1 MRLRPATPADAQA
14 AADLVIAVDLAE
26 IGEVDY
32 SLADLHDEWK
42 EPGFDLAKDAVV
54 VEDDSG
60 TPIGYAHFRSNDLMV
75 AVDPRR
81 EGEGAGT
88 ALHRWAEQRGRERG
102 ESRLRQAIGDRADD
116 RTRLPDRQRLG
127 AHAQLLADGSRGRTG
142 RGSGRDRPARAEGN
156 RRARAPRDQRG
167 RLRRRRRLPLPDTGN
182 LDPAGIRRPW
192 TRPPALTRGRGTR
205 RTDRLR
211 ARPPLGG
218 RGRLRAAARRP
229 PAGRGQGS
237 RQPRCSKRSSPPPG
251 PRTSAMCA
259 SMSLPTTPTPRAS
272 TSALGCLSAGAST
285 TTRSRCQTRTGNGRD
300 PDQHCRPRRPHSDGQ
315 IRPAGARGRR

>member
-102 ESRLRQAIGDRADD
+102 ESRLRQAIGDRAETARAFLTANGWAPTRSFWRMD
-116 RTRLPDRQRLG
+116 REVGPDEEADETGLRELKATDAPALHAISEAAFAGDGAYHSQTLETWTQREFGAHGLDHQLSRVAEEHGEPTGFALARRWEDEVVYVPLLAVLPQAAGKGLGSRLLKAVFAAAGAANQRHVRLNVASDNPNATRLYERVGMSQRWRVDDY
-127 AHAQLLADGSRGRTG
+127 QK
-142 RGSGRDRPARAEGN
+142 
-156 RRARAPRDQRG
+156 
-167 RLRRRRRLPLPDTGN
+167 PLPD
-182 LDPAGIRRPW
+182 
-192 TRPPALTRGRGTR
+192 
-205 RTDRLR
+205 
-211 ARPPLGG
+211 
-218 RGRLRAAARRP
+218 
-229 PAGRGQGS
+229 
-237 RQPRCSKRSSPPPG
+237 
-251 PRTSAMCA
+251 
-259 SMSLPTTPTPRAS
+259 
-272 TSALGCLSAGAST
+272 
-285 TTRSRCQTRTGNGRD
+285 
-300 PDQHCRPRRPHSDGQ
+300 
-315 IRPAGARGRR
+315 